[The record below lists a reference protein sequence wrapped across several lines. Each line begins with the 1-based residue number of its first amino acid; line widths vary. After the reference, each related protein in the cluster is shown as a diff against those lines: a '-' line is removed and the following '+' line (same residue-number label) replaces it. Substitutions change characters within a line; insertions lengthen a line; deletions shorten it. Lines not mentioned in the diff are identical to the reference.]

1 MAKTWLHV
9 KVLPVLKIDLTFHGS
24 EVVSLSGKCGGSK
37 LSGKSVRFMA
47 KENRIYIRAEFTR
60 KKCKTAILFVY
71 FFHTASVLH
80 IFMLY
85 NLLGLGIIL

>member
-24 EVVSLSGKCGGSK
+24 EVVSLSGMCGGSK

-60 KKCKTAILFVY
+60 KKCKTAILLYLFPY
-71 FFHTASVLH
+71 CKCTSH
-80 IFMLY
+80 IA
-85 NLLGLGIIL
+85 I